1 MRTNTSIILL
11 LAFITFSCQ
20 DKIKDTYIVNEP
32 VYLSYT
38 DLREAVNVKS
48 AQDIIQPGKL
58 YFKDH
63 NIFVN
68 EYMTGIHVVDNSDP
82 SDPKILKFIEVPG
95 NVDLAVK
102 QNILYA
108 DSYVDLV
115 ALDISDLEN
124 IREVARVENAFP
136 YMVPEIETGMI
147 EQIDES
153 RGVITGWTK
162 VERTVNVGTENRE
175 YIYYRGWSE
184 EMLYADMSNMALSDG
199 GGGSEKGMGGS
210 MARFTLYDN
219 YLYAVDNNALRLFNV
234 SDAVNPVLESES
246 YIGWN
251 IETIFPYNQKLFIGT
266 QTGMLIYSLSDPSSP
281 EYISR
286 FNHASSCDPVVV
298 EDNFA
303 YVTLRAGNLCGDDQS
318 QLDVI
323 DISHIESPNLLKEY
337 PMSEPYGLGIDNS
350 ILFIC
355 DGNAGLKIF
364 NAIDPTHITDN
375 KLAEYQEINAFDVIP
390 LGDVLLMIGS
400 DGLFQYDYSDLDSIQ
415 QLSFIPIYNH

>member
-1 MRTNTSIILL
+1 
-11 LAFITFSCQ
+11 
-20 DKIKDTYIVNEP
+20 
-32 VYLSYT
+32 
-38 DLREAVNVKS
+38 
-48 AQDIIQPGKL
+48 
-58 YFKDH
+58 
-63 NIFVN
+63 
-68 EYMTGIHVVDNSDP
+68 
-82 SDPKILKFIEVPG
+82 
-95 NVDLAVK
+95 
-102 QNILYA
+102 
-108 DSYVDLV
+108 
-115 ALDISDLEN
+115 
-124 IREVARVENAFP
+124 
-136 YMVPEIETGMI
+136 
-147 EQIDES
+147 
-153 RGVITGWTK
+153 
-162 VERTVNVGTENRE
+162 
-175 YIYYRGWSE
+175 
-184 EMLYADMSNMALSDG
+184 
-199 GGGSEKGMGGS
+199 

-219 YLYAVDNNALRLFNV
+219 YLYAVDNTALRLFNV

>member
-1 MRTNTSIILL
+1 MRTNTPIILL

-32 VYLSYT
+32 VYLSYN
-38 DLREAVNVKS
+38 DLREAVNIKS

-136 YMVPEIETGMI
+136 YMIPDYETGMI

-153 RGVITGWTK
+153 KGVITGWTK

-199 GGGSEKGMGGS
+199 GGGSEK
-210 MARFTLYDN
+210 AR
-219 YLYAVDNNALRLFNV
+219 
-234 SDAVNPVLESES
+234 
-246 YIGWN
+246 
-251 IETIFPYNQKLFIGT
+251 
-266 QTGMLIYSLSDPSSP
+266 
-281 EYISR
+281 
-286 FNHASSCDPVVV
+286 SC
-298 EDNFA
+298 
-303 YVTLRAGNLCGDDQS
+303 RRS
-318 QLDVI
+318 
-323 DISHIESPNLLKEY
+323 
-337 PMSEPYGLGIDNS
+337 
-350 ILFIC
+350 
-355 DGNAGLKIF
+355 
-364 NAIDPTHITDN
+364 
-375 KLAEYQEINAFDVIP
+375 
-390 LGDVLLMIGS
+390 
-400 DGLFQYDYSDLDSIQ
+400 
-415 QLSFIPIYNH
+415 